1 MARGSTADRFRA
13 AGRPWYSQT
22 VLSPGTYKRDM
33 VESNHDGSATDGVD
47 VAALRRYL
55 ATTDVR
61 FAVLFGSRVRGET
74 HDSSDVDV
82 VLRFPEELSP
92 KERFRRRNRIDTDLQ
107 GYADDFV
114 DVSDIEDLPLPIGRA
129 ALREGVR
136 LVGDERELTA
146 YREQIDAE
154 YERTAADREWDRR
167 EFIDRLARGDI

>member
-1 MARGSTADRFRA
+1 
-13 AGRPWYSQT
+13 
-22 VLSPGTYKRDM
+22 M

-92 KERFRRRNRIDTDLQ
+92 KERFCRRNRIDTDLQ

-114 DVSDIEDLPLPIGRA
+114 DVSDIEDLPLPIARA

-154 YERTAADREWDRR
+154 YERTAADRERDRR

>member
-1 MARGSTADRFRA
+1 M
-13 AGRPWYSQT
+13 
-22 VLSPGTYKRDM
+22 
-33 VESNHDGSATDGVD
+33 D

-92 KERFRRRNRIDTDLQ
+92 KERFCRRNRIDTDLQ

-154 YERTAADREWDRR
+154 YERTAADRERDRR

>member
-1 MARGSTADRFRA
+1 
-13 AGRPWYSQT
+13 
-22 VLSPGTYKRDM
+22 M
-33 VESNHDGSATDGVD
+33 VESNHDGSAIDGVD

-92 KERFRRRNRIDTDLQ
+92 KERFCRRNRIDTDLQ

-154 YERTAADREWDRR
+154 YERTAADRERDRR

>member
-1 MARGSTADRFRA
+1 
-13 AGRPWYSQT
+13 
-22 VLSPGTYKRDM
+22 M

-114 DVSDIEDLPLPIGRA
+114 DVSDIEDLPLPIARA

-154 YERTAADREWDRR
+154 YERTAADRERDRR

>member
-1 MARGSTADRFRA
+1 
-13 AGRPWYSQT
+13 
-22 VLSPGTYKRDM
+22 M

-114 DVSDIEDLPLPIGRA
+114 DVSDIEDLPLPIARA

>member
-1 MARGSTADRFRA
+1 M
-13 AGRPWYSQT
+13 
-22 VLSPGTYKRDM
+22 
-33 VESNHDGSATDGVD
+33 D

-82 VLRFPEELSP
+82 VLRFPEKLSP

-114 DVSDIEDLPLPIGRA
+114 DVSDIEDLPLPIARA

>member
-1 MARGSTADRFRA
+1 
-13 AGRPWYSQT
+13 
-22 VLSPGTYKRDM
+22 M
-33 VESNHDGSATDGVD
+33 VESNHDGSAIDGVD

-114 DVSDIEDLPLPIGRA
+114 DVSDIEDLPLPIARA
-129 ALREGVR
+129 ALWEGVR

-154 YERTAADREWDRR
+154 YERTAADRERDRR

>member
-1 MARGSTADRFRA
+1 
-13 AGRPWYSQT
+13 
-22 VLSPGTYKRDM
+22 M